1 MNKRYI
7 IAGALIIVGL
17 LLIFGAAGEADFTGN
32 FGREFITRSII
43 GALLIFVAVPV
54 SGDLDM
60 EGDEN
65 NDTRRR

>member
-17 LLIFGAAGEADFTGN
+17 LLIFGAAGEADFTGC
-32 FGREFITRSII
+32 FGRDFITRSII

-54 SGDLDM
+54 SGDLDISA
-60 EGDEN
+60 EEKKN
-65 NDTRRR
+65 RR

>member
-1 MNKRYI
+1 MMNKRYI

-32 FGREFITRSII
+32 FGRDVITRSII

-54 SGDLDM
+54 SGDLDIDP
-60 EGDEN
+60 EEKKS
-65 NDTRRR
+65 RR